1 MLFLVFNRV
10 LNAKPRVPRETKEAE
25 PEVVVEEKPVEET
38 KQVEEQAEV
47 TEAPAEETKDWDKR
61 KKKKGPVEEVN
72 KAELLERP
80 ENALSYSEYLEQ
92 LKQKN
97 QAIKEAKPK
106 VVAQVEN
113 SDLKPQVKNEDN
125 LIGVSSVA
133 AKKDKTKPKQK
144 KEETF
149 LDAAFKLGDDE
160 KRFDNRD
167 NRKQNKKGPKFQFNQ
182 EEFPEL

>member
-1 MLFLVFNRV
+1 
-10 LNAKPRVPRETKEAE
+10 LNAKPRVPKETKEAE
-25 PEVVVEEKPVEET
+25 PEVVAEEKPVEEAP
-38 KQVEEQAEV
+38 KKVEEQTEV
-47 TEAPAEETKDWDKR
+47 TEAPVEESKDWDKR

-72 KAELLERP
+72 KEDLLERP
-80 ENALSYSEYLEQ
+80 ENALSYAEYLEQ

-97 QAIKEAKPK
+97 QALKDAKPK

-113 SDLKPQVKNEDN
+113 ADLKPQVKNDDN
-125 LIGVSSVA
+125 TIGLSNVA

-144 KEETF
+144 KEEKF

-167 NRKQNKKGPKFQFNQ
+167 NKKQNKKGPKFQFNQ